1 MSEFTNI
8 ELDIEFKDAKLIFN
22 RLALYVKHGASNS
35 LYRELI
41 DSITEEDE
49 NYLVLFQSAL
59 GRAVFNDH
67 IIDALEAKVR
77 DLNLENEKLEE
88 LINENK
94 SSD

>member
-8 ELDIEFKDAKLIFN
+8 ELDIEFEDAKLIFN
-22 RLALYVKHGASNS
+22 RLSAKHEASNS

-41 DSITEEDE
+41 DPITEEDE

-59 GRAVFNDH
+59 GRAIFNDH
-67 IIDALEAKVR
+67 IIDVLEAQVR
-77 DLNLENEKLEE
+77 HFKLENEKLEE